1 MPYRGTSAD
10 DIFQIRNELSDKMLL
25 QDNNK
30 FIKAN
35 IEMTDEEEEVEEVL
49 QGYPKPTG
57 DAYQL
62 KTQYKFVE
70 KEEVDLDSS
79 DDD

>member
-30 FIKAN
+30 FVKAN

-49 QGYPKPTG
+49 
-57 DAYQL
+57 
-62 KTQYKFVE
+62 
-70 KEEVDLDSS
+70 
-79 DDD
+79 

>member
-30 FIKAN
+30 FVKAN

-57 DAYQL
+57 EA
-62 KTQYKFVE
+62 
-70 KEEVDLDSS
+70 
-79 DDD
+79 